1 MRGVRP
7 ASILMEAVI
16 VLPVLVMLIFAVIQ
30 FANILMVQQL
40 VEYAAYCGARATLT
54 CNAALATGKAT
65 RAALRVLAPVSLSEE
80 DDDSDTGPH
89 DYPGWGKLKGTKDL
103 EDQVEVEL
111 MPPPIVAADTVK
123 YVGCK
128 VTFKYPLLIPI
139 PSYRTTNGVIRLEG
153 KAVLP
158 FRYSTLKYPF
168 GLDL

>member
-1 MRGVRP
+1 MRGMRP

-54 CNAALATGKAT
+54 CNAVLASDQAKA
-65 RAALRVLAPVSLSEE
+65 AALRVLAPVSLSEE

-103 EDQVEVEL
+103 ESQVDVEL
-111 MPPPIVAADTVK
+111 LPPPIAAAATLK

-128 VTFKYPLLIPI
+128 VTFNYPLIIPV

-158 FRYSTLKYPF
+158 FRYSTLNYP
-168 GLDL
+168 LVVDQ